1 MSTVR
6 KISDIIEGIEIVSE
20 NAIKKYGK
28 SSRSRVRIF
37 DMAKSLRQVW
47 SHYQAIGLI
56 NSDKRLVF
64 FVIAQASFGLKFKS
78 IVRRT
83 GLPKGV
89 VRDWLEVLKKE
100 DQVVSYNV
108 YLDRYFVYDKFIKR
122 DLNLTKKNI
131 WFNLK
136 YNI

>member
-1 MSTVR
+1 MSVVR
-6 KISDIIEGIEIVSE
+6 KISDMIEGIEIVSE
-20 NAIKKYGK
+20 HAIKKYGK

-37 DMAKSLRQVW
+37 DMAKTLRQTW
-47 SHYQAIGLI
+47 QHYQSIGLI

-64 FVIAQASFGLKFKS
+64 FVLAQASHGLKFKS

-100 DQVVSYNV
+100 EQVILYNV
-108 YLDRYFVYDKFIKR
+108 YLDRYFV
-122 DLNLTKKNI
+122 NKKNI
-131 WFNLK
+131 
-136 YNI
+136 

>member
-6 KISDIIEGIEIVSE
+6 KISDMIEGIEIVSE

-37 DMAKSLRQVW
+37 DMAKTLRQTW
-47 SHYQAIGLI
+47 QHYQSIGLI

-64 FVIAQASFGLKFKS
+64 FVLAQASHGLKVNS

-89 VRDWLEVLKKE
+89 VKDWLEVLFKE
-100 DQVVSYNV
+100 EQVILYNTF
-108 YLDRYFVYDKFIKR
+108 LDRYFVD
-122 DLNLTKKNI
+122 KKNI
-131 WFNLK
+131 WFNFK

>member
-20 NAIKKYGK
+20 NAIKKYGR

-47 SHYQAIGLI
+47 SHYQSIGLI

-64 FVIAQASFGLKFKS
+64 FVLAQSSYGLKVNS
-78 IVRRT
+78 IARRT

-89 VRDWLEVLKKE
+89 VKDWLEVLFKE
-100 DQVVSYNV
+100 EQVILYNTF
-108 YLDRYFVYDKFIKR
+108 LDRYFVDRKAIKR
-122 DLNLTKKNI
+122 FKFD
-131 WFNLK
+131 
-136 YNI
+136 

>member
-37 DMAKSLRQVW
+37 DMAKSLRQAW

-56 NSDKRLVF
+56 NTDKRLIF
-64 FVIAQASFGLKFKS
+64 FVLSQASHGLKANS

-83 GLPKGV
+83 GFRKGV
-89 VRDWLEVLKKE
+89 VNDWLEVLLNE
-100 DQVVSYNV
+100 RVVLYNT
-108 YLDRYFVYDKFIKR
+108 YLDKYFVDKKVVERLFP
-122 DLNLTKKNI
+122 
-131 WFNLK
+131 
-136 YNI
+136 

>member
-1 MSTVR
+1 MSVVR
-6 KISDIIEGIEIVSE
+6 KISDMIEGIEIVSE
-20 NAIKKYGK
+20 HAIKKYGK

-37 DMAKSLRQVW
+37 DMAKTLRQTW
-47 SHYQAIGLI
+47 YQYQAIGLI

-64 FVIAQASFGLKFKS
+64 FVLAQASHGLKFNS
-78 IVRRT
+78 IVKRT

-89 VRDWLEVLKKE
+89 VRDWLEVLFKE
-100 DQVVSYNV
+100 EQAILYNTF
-108 YLDRYFVYDKFIKR
+108 LDRYFV
-122 DLNLTKKNI
+122 NKKNI

>member
-20 NAIKKYGK
+20 HAIKKYGK

-37 DMAKSLRQVW
+37 DMAKTLRQVW
-47 SHYQAIGLI
+47 SQYQAIGLI

-64 FVIAQASFGLKFKS
+64 FVLAQASFGLKFKS

-108 YLDRYFVYDKFIKR
+108 YLDRYFVYDKFIKK
-122 DLNLTKKNI
+122 DLNLIKKNI
-131 WFNLK
+131 
-136 YNI
+136 

>member
-6 KISDIIEGIEIVSE
+6 KISDMIEGIEIVSE

-37 DMAKSLRQVW
+37 DMAKTLRQTW
-47 SHYQAIGLI
+47 QHYQSIGLI

-64 FVIAQASFGLKFKS
+64 FVLAQATHGLKFNS

-83 GLPKGV
+83 FLPKGV
-89 VRDWLEVLKKE
+89 VRDWLEVLFKE
-100 DQVVSYNV
+100 EQVILYNTF
-108 YLDRYFVYDKFIKR
+108 LNRYFV
-122 DLNLTKKNI
+122 NKKNI
-131 WFNLK
+131 
-136 YNI
+136 

>member
-1 MSTVR
+1 MSVVR

-37 DMAKSLRQVW
+37 DMAKTLRQTW
-47 SHYQAIGLI
+47 QHYQSIGLI

-64 FVIAQASFGLKFKS
+64 FVLAQASHGLKFKS
-78 IVRRT
+78 LVRRT

-100 DQVVSYNV
+100 DHVVLYNV
-108 YLDRYFVYDKFIKR
+108 YLDRYFVDHKKYIKR
-122 DLNLTKKNI
+122 DLKLDQQHNI
-131 WFNLK
+131 
-136 YNI
+136 

>member
-1 MSTVR
+1 MSVAR
-6 KISDIIEGIEIVSE
+6 KISDLIDGIEVVSE
-20 NAIKKYGK
+20 NAINKHGR

-37 DMAKSLRQVW
+37 DMAKTLRQTW
-47 SHYQAIGLI
+47 QHYESIALI

-64 FVIAQASFGLKFKS
+64 FVLAQASFGLKFKS

-89 VRDWLEVLKKE
+89 VSDWLEVLKKE

-131 WFNLK
+131 WFNFK
-136 YNI
+136 YTI

>member
-1 MSTVR
+1 MSTIR

-20 NAIKKYGK
+20 NAIKKYGR

-37 DMAKSLRQVW
+37 DMAKTLRQTW
-47 SHYQAIGLI
+47 TQYQAIGLI

-64 FVIAQASFGLKFKS
+64 FVLAQATHGLKFNS

-89 VRDWLEVLKKE
+89 VRDWLEVLRNE
-100 DQVVSYNV
+100 EQVVLYNH
-108 YLDRYFVYDKFIKR
+108 YLDRYFVDRKNIKR
-122 DLNLTKKNI
+122 FKLD
-131 WFNLK
+131 
-136 YNI
+136 

>member
-108 YLDRYFVYDKFIKR
+108 YLDRYFVYDKFIKK
-122 DLNLTKKNI
+122 DLNLIKKNI
-131 WFNLK
+131 
-136 YNI
+136 

>member
-1 MSTVR
+1 MSVVR
-6 KISDIIEGIEIVSE
+6 KISDLIDGIEVVSE
-20 NAIKKYGK
+20 HAIKKYGR

-37 DMAKSLRQVW
+37 DMAKTLRQVW

-64 FVIAQASFGLKFKS
+64 FVLAQATHGLKFKS
-78 IVRRT
+78 IVTRT

-100 DQVVSYNV
+100 DQVILYNV
-108 YLDRYFVYDKFIKR
+108 YFCDT
-122 DLNLTKKNI
+122 N
-131 WFNLK
+131 
-136 YNI
+136 

>member
-37 DMAKSLRQVW
+37 DMAKTLRQTW
-47 SHYQAIGLI
+47 QHYQSIGLI

-64 FVIAQASFGLKFKS
+64 FVLAQASHGLKVNS

-89 VRDWLEVLKKE
+89 VKDWLEVLFKE
-100 DQVVSYNV
+100 EQVILYNTF
-108 YLDRYFVYDKFIKR
+108 LDRYFV
-122 DLNLTKKNI
+122 NKKNI

>member
-1 MSTVR
+1 MSVVR
-6 KISDIIEGIEIVSE
+6 KISDMIEGIEIVSE

-37 DMAKSLRQVW
+37 DMAKTLRQTW
-47 SHYQAIGLI
+47 QHYQSIGLI

-64 FVIAQASFGLKFKS
+64 FVLAQATHGLKFNS

-89 VRDWLEVLKKE
+89 VRDWLEVLFKE
-100 DQVVSYNV
+100 EQVILYNTF
-108 YLDRYFVYDKFIKR
+108 LDRYFV
-122 DLNLTKKNI
+122 NKKNI
-131 WFNLK
+131 
-136 YNI
+136 

>member
-1 MSTVR
+1 MSVVR

-37 DMAKSLRQVW
+37 DMAKTLRQTW
-47 SHYQAIGLI
+47 LQYQAIGLI

-64 FVIAQASFGLKFKS
+64 FVLAQATHGLKFNS

-100 DQVVSYNV
+100 EQVVLYNV
-108 YLDRYFVYDKFIKR
+108 YLDQYFVNKKVVE
-122 DLNLTKKNI
+122 NL
-131 WFNLK
+131 
-136 YNI
+136 Y

>member
-1 MSTVR
+1 MSVVR
-6 KISDIIEGIEIVSE
+6 KISDIIDGIEIVSE
-20 NAIKKYGK
+20 HAIKKYGK

-37 DMAKSLRQVW
+37 DMAKTLRQTW

-56 NSDKRLVF
+56 NTDKRLIF
-64 FVIAQASFGLKFKS
+64 FVLSQASHGLKFNS
-78 IVRRT
+78 IVKRT

-89 VRDWLEVLKKE
+89 VRDWLEVLFKE
-100 DQVVSYNV
+100 EQAILYNTF
-108 YLDRYFVYDKFIKR
+108 LDRYFV
-122 DLNLTKKNI
+122 NKKNI

>member
-37 DMAKSLRQVW
+37 DMAKSLRQAW

-56 NSDKRLVF
+56 NTDKRLIF
-64 FVIAQASFGLKFKS
+64 FVLGMATHGLKFNS

-89 VRDWLEVLKKE
+89 VRDWLEVLFKE
-100 DQVVSYNV
+100 EQVILYNTF
-108 YLDRYFVYDKFIKR
+108 LDRYFV
-122 DLNLTKKNI
+122 NKKNI
-131 WFNLK
+131 
-136 YNI
+136 

>member
-20 NAIKKYGK
+20 NAIKKYGR

-37 DMAKSLRQVW
+37 DMAKSLSSVW
-47 SHYQAIGLI
+47 KHYQAIGLI

-64 FVIAQASFGLKFKS
+64 FVLAQASYGLKFKS
-78 IVRRT
+78 IVKRT
-83 GLPKGV
+83 GLSKGV

-100 DQVVSYNV
+100 DQVVLYNV
-108 YLDRYFVYDKFIKR
+108 YLEKYFVDRKAFIKR
-122 DLNLTKKNI
+122 DLKLDQQ
-131 WFNLK
+131 
-136 YNI
+136 

>member
-1 MSTVR
+1 MSVVR

-47 SHYQAIGLI
+47 SQYQAIGLI

-64 FVIAQASFGLKFKS
+64 FVLAQASFGLKFKS

-131 WFNLK
+131 
-136 YNI
+136 

>member
-1 MSTVR
+1 MSVVR

-37 DMAKSLRQVW
+37 DMAKTLRQTW
-47 SHYQAIGLI
+47 YQYQAIGLI

-64 FVIAQASFGLKFKS
+64 FVLTQATHGLKFKS

-89 VRDWLEVLKKE
+89 VRDWLEVLFKE
-100 DQVVSYNV
+100 EQAILYNTF
-108 YLDRYFVYDKFIKR
+108 LDRYFVNKKGVE
-122 DLNLTKKNI
+122 NL
-131 WFNLK
+131 
-136 YNI
+136 Y

>member
-20 NAIKKYGK
+20 NAIKKYGR

-37 DMAKSLRQVW
+37 DMAKSLSNTWKQ
-47 SHYQAIGLI
+47 YQSIGNI

-64 FVIAQASFGLKFKS
+64 FVLAQSSYGLKFNS

-89 VRDWLEVLKKE
+89 VRDWLEVLFKE
-100 DQVVSYNV
+100 EQVILYNTF
-108 YLDRYFVYDKFIKR
+108 LDRYFVD
-122 DLNLTKKNI
+122 KKNI
-131 WFNLK
+131 
-136 YNI
+136 

>member
-1 MSTVR
+1 MSVVR

-37 DMAKSLRQVW
+37 DMAKTLRQTW

-64 FVIAQASFGLKFKS
+64 FVLAQATHGLKFNS

-89 VRDWLEVLKKE
+89 VRDWLEVLFKE
-100 DQVVSYNV
+100 EQAILYNTF
-108 YLDRYFVYDKFIKR
+108 LDRYFVDKKSFIKR
-122 DLNLTKKNI
+122 DLKLDQQ
-131 WFNLK
+131 
-136 YNI
+136 

>member
-20 NAIKKYGK
+20 NAIKKYGR

-37 DMAKSLRQVW
+37 DMAKSLSNVW
-47 SHYQAIGLI
+47 SQYQAIGLI
-56 NSDKRLVF
+56 NSDKKLIF
-64 FVIAQASFGLKFKS
+64 FVIAQASYGLKVNS

-89 VRDWLEVLKKE
+89 VKDWLEVLFKE
-100 DQVVSYNV
+100 EQVILYNTF
-108 YLDRYFVYDKFIKR
+108 LDRYFVDRKAIKR
-122 DLNLTKKNI
+122 FKFD
-131 WFNLK
+131 
-136 YNI
+136 

>member
-6 KISDIIEGIEIVSE
+6 KISDMIEGIEIVSE

-37 DMAKSLRQVW
+37 DMAKTLRQVW
-47 SHYQAIGLI
+47 SHYQSIGLI

-64 FVIAQASFGLKFKS
+64 FILAQASHGLKFKS

-100 DQVVSYNV
+100 EQVVLYNV
-108 YLDRYFVYDKFIKR
+108 YLDRYFVYDKFIKSEFI
-122 DLNLTKKNI
+122 DQK
-131 WFNLK
+131 
-136 YNI
+136 

>member
-37 DMAKSLRQVW
+37 DMAKSLRQTW

-56 NSDKRLVF
+56 NSDKRLIF
-64 FVIAQASFGLKFKS
+64 FVIAQASYGLKVNS
-78 IVRRT
+78 IVRST
-83 GLPKGV
+83 GFRKGV
-89 VRDWLEVLKKE
+89 VNDWLEVLMNE
-100 DQVVSYNV
+100 RVVLYNT
-108 YLDRYFVYDKFIKR
+108 YLDKYFVNKKVVE
-122 DLNLTKKNI
+122 NL
-131 WFNLK
+131 
-136 YNI
+136 Y